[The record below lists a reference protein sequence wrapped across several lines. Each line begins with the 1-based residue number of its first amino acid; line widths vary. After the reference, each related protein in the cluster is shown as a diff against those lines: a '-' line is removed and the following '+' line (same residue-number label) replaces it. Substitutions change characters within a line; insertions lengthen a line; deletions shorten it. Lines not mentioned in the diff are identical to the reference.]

1 MASPALPFATY
12 RFRNIPAH
20 FNEESFASIVPLA
33 DRQERILN
41 ASLAPNSYLTVKAD
55 QVGTITFSTIPRAI
69 AQLKLKESE
78 STKIPLPS
86 STSDGVL
93 ELSAEENGEAV
104 IDSHFSGFTVLN
116 RTSVQEE
123 SIIE

>member
-12 RFRNIPAH
+12 HFRNIPAH
-20 FNEESFASIVPLA
+20 FNEKSFDSIVPLA
-33 DRQERILN
+33 DGRERILN

-55 QVGTITFSTIPRAI
+55 QVRTITFSTIPRAI
-69 AQLKLKESE
+69 AQLKLKESKSIE
-78 STKIPLPS
+78 IPLPVN
-86 STSDGVL
+86 TSEGVL

-116 RTSVQEE
+116 GTSVQ
-123 SIIE
+123 